1 MIKSVSKSH
10 ILNLTSKNLHMKIVS
25 IIGARPQFIKA
36 AVISKEIKNRD
47 GIKDVIVHTGQHYDE
62 NMSKIFFDELEI
74 PHPNYNL
81 EVGSGLHGA
90 QTADMLVKTEQILLQ
105 EKPDWVLVYG
115 DTNSTIAGALAAT
128 KLHIKIAHVEAGLRS
143 FNKLMPEEIN
153 RITTDRISDLLLAP
167 SQNAMQLLEK
177 ENLSMNSI
185 FTGDVMFDS
194 ILFYQ
199 KMAEEKYSIDSITSE
214 TDYHLAT
221 VHRAEN
227 TDDKERLQNIFSAF
241 SEMDKPVVLPL
252 HPRTKSKLD
261 GIKFNNNVK
270 IIDPVSYLEMI
281 LLLKNSSKVLTD
293 SGGLQKEA
301 YFMKKPCITMRDE
314 TEWIETL
321 NGNWNFIVG
330 ANAQL
335 ILDKISVD
343 QFDDQKDYY
352 GNGNAG
358 KKIIDALVN
367 Y

>member
-1 MIKSVSKSH
+1 
-10 ILNLTSKNLHMKIVS
+10 MKIVS

-36 AVISKEIKNRD
+36 GMVSKEIANRPD
-47 GIKDVIVHTGQHYDE
+47 IHEVLVHTGQHYDD
-62 NMSKIFFDELEI
+62 NMSKIFFDELKI
-74 PHPNYNL
+74 PHPDYNL

-90 QTADMLVKTEQILLQ
+90 QTAAMLEKIEEVLLD

-115 DTNSTIAGALAAT
+115 DTNSTIAGALAAV

-153 RITTDRISDLLLAP
+153 RITTDRISDLLLVP
-167 SQNAMQLLEK
+167 SQNAMTLLK
-177 ENLSMNSI
+177 NENLSENAL

-199 KMAEEKYSIDSITSE
+199 KIAEEKYSLESITNE
-214 TDYHLAT
+214 NDYYLAT

-241 SEMDKPVVLPL
+241 SELDKPVLLPL

-261 GIKFNNNVK
+261 GIKYNKNVK
-270 IIDPVSYLEMI
+270 IISPVGYLEMI
-281 LLLKNSSKVLTD
+281 LLLKNSQKVLTD

-321 NGNWNFIVG
+321 NGNWNFIV
-330 ANAQL
+330 NADTNL
-335 ILDKISVD
+335 ILEKVKVTKFAK
-343 QFDDQKDYY
+343 QENYY
-352 GNGNAG
+352 GNGNAS
-358 KKIIDALVN
+358 KNIIDALVN

>member
-1 MIKSVSKSH
+1 
-10 ILNLTSKNLHMKIVS
+10 MKIVS

-36 AVISKEIKNRD
+36 AVISKEISKRN
-47 GIKDVIVHTGQHYDE
+47 GIEDILVHTGQHYDE

-74 PHPNYNL
+74 PKPNYNL

-90 QTADMLVKTEQILLQ
+90 QTAAMLEKTEQILLK
-105 EKPDWVLVYG
+105 ENPDWVLVYG

-153 RITTDRISDLLLAP
+153 RITTDRISDLLLVP

-177 ENLSMNSI
+177 ENLAENSI

-194 ILFYQ
+194 IFFYQ
-199 KMAEEKYSIDSITSE
+199 KMAEEKYSLKSITTE
-214 TDYHLAT
+214 TDYYLAT

-241 SEMDKPVVLPL
+241 SQMDKPVVLPL
-252 HPRTKSKLD
+252 HPRTKSKLN
-261 GIKFNNNVK
+261 GIKFNDNVK
-270 IIDPVSYLEMI
+270 IINPVSYLEMI
-281 LLLKNSSKVLTD
+281 LLLKNCSKVLTD

-301 YFMKKPCITMRDE
+301 YFMKKPCVTMRDE

-330 ANAQL
+330 ANTKL
-335 ILDKISVD
+335 ILDKITVNK
-343 QFDDQKDYY
+343 FDEQKEYY

-358 KKIIDALVN
+358 KNIVDALVN

>member
-1 MIKSVSKSH
+1 
-10 ILNLTSKNLHMKIVS
+10 MKIVS

-36 AVISKEIKNRD
+36 AVISKEIEKRN
-47 GIKDVIVHTGQHYDE
+47 GIEDVLIHTGQHYDE

-90 QTADMLVKTEQILLQ
+90 QTAAMLEKTEQILIY
-105 EKPDWVLVYG
+105 EKPDWVLVFG
-115 DTNSTIAGALAAT
+115 DTNSTIAGSLAAA

-153 RITTDRISDLLLAP
+153 RITTDRISDLLLVP

-177 ENLSMNSI
+177 ENLADNAL

-194 ILFYQ
+194 ILFYK
-199 KMAEEKYSIDSITSE
+199 KMAEEKYSLESITSE

-221 VHRAEN
+221 IHRAEN
-227 TDDKERLQNIFSAF
+227 TDDKKRLQNIFSAF
-241 SEMDKPVVLPL
+241 SEMNKSVVLPL

-261 GIKFNNNVK
+261 GIKFNDNIK
-270 IIDPVSYLEMI
+270 IIEPVSYLEMI

-314 TEWIETL
+314 TEWVETL

-330 ANAQL
+330 TDKDL
-335 ILDKISVD
+335 IFEKISVNSFAE
-343 QFDDQKDYY
+343 QVDYY
-352 GNGNAG
+352 GDGKAG
-358 KKIIDALVN
+358 EKIVKALLN
-367 Y
+367 QH

>member
-1 MIKSVSKSH
+1 
-10 ILNLTSKNLHMKIVS
+10 MKIVS

-36 AVISKEIKNRD
+36 AVVSKEFIKRD
-47 GIKDVIVHTGQHYDE
+47 GIEEILVHTGQHYDE
-62 NMSKIFFDELEI
+62 NMSKVFFDELEI
-74 PHPNYNL
+74 PKPDYNL
-81 EVGSGLHGA
+81 GVGSASHA
-90 QTADMLVKTEQILLQ
+90 VQTGEMLIKTEELLIT

-153 RITTDRISDLLLAP
+153 RITTDRISDLLLVP
-167 SQNAMQLLEK
+167 SQNAMKLLENEGLA
-177 ENLSMNSI
+177 ENSL
-185 FTGDVMFDS
+185 FVGDVMFDS

-199 KMAEEKYSIDSITSE
+199 KMAEQKFSLSDITDEKDFY
-214 TDYHLAT
+214 LAT

-227 TDDKERLQNIFSAF
+227 TDDRQRLQNIFSAF
-241 SEMDKPVVLPL
+241 SEMDKPVILPL
-252 HPRTKSKLD
+252 HPRTRSKLE
-261 GIKFNNNVK
+261 GIDYNENVK
-270 IIDPVSYLEMI
+270 IIEPVSYLEMI

-301 YFMKKPCITMRDE
+301 YFMQKPCITLRDE

-330 ANAQL
+330 TNKNL
-335 ILDKISVD
+335 ILEKILVD
-343 QFDDQKDYY
+343 TFDEQGEYY
-352 GNGNAG
+352 GDGKAG
-358 KKIIDALVN
+358 EKIVESLLN

>member
-1 MIKSVSKSH
+1 
-10 ILNLTSKNLHMKIVS
+10 MKIVS

-36 AVISKEIKNRD
+36 AVISKEIEKKN
-47 GIKDVIVHTGQHYDE
+47 GIEDVLIHTGQHYDE
-62 NMSKIFFDELEI
+62 NMSRIFFDELEI

-90 QTADMLVKTEQILLQ
+90 QTAAMLEKTEQILIN
-105 EKPDWVLVYG
+105 ERPDWVLVYG
-115 DTNSTIAGALAAT
+115 DTNSTIAGSLAAA

-153 RITTDRISDLLLAP
+153 RITTDRISDLLLVP

-177 ENLSMNSI
+177 ENLADNAL

-194 ILFYQ
+194 ILFYE
-199 KMAEEKYSIDSITSE
+199 KMAEEKYSLESITSE
-214 TDYHLAT
+214 IDYHLAT

-227 TDDKERLQNIFSAF
+227 TDDKKRLQNIFSAF
-241 SEMDKPVVLPL
+241 SEMDKSVVLPL

-261 GIKFNNNVK
+261 GIKFNDNIK
-270 IIDPVSYLEMI
+270 IIEPVSYLKMI

-330 ANAQL
+330 SDRDL
-335 ILDKISVD
+335 IIEKISVNSFAE
-343 QFDDQKDYY
+343 QGEYY
-352 GNGNAG
+352 GDGKAG
-358 KKIIDALVN
+358 EKIVKALVN
-367 Y
+367 STLNN

>member
-1 MIKSVSKSH
+1 
-10 ILNLTSKNLHMKIVS
+10 MKIVS

-47 GIKDVIVHTGQHYDE
+47 GIVDVLVHTGQHYDE

-81 EVGSGLHGA
+81 GVGSGLHGA
-90 QTADMLVKTEQILLQ
+90 QTALMLEKVEQILIN
-105 EKPDWVLVYG
+105 EKPNWVLVYG

-153 RITTDRISDLLLAP
+153 RIVTDRISDLLLVP
-167 SQNAMQLLEK
+167 SQNAMELLAK
-177 ENLSMNSI
+177 ENLSENAV

-199 KMAEEKYSIDSITSE
+199 KMAELKCSLKSITSE
-214 TDYHLAT
+214 TDFYLAT

-227 TDDKERLQNIFSAF
+227 TDDKARLQNIFYAF

-261 GIKFNNNVK
+261 GIKFNDNVK
-270 IIDPVSYLEMI
+270 IINPASYLEMI
-281 LLLKNSSKVLTD
+281 LLLKNSNKVLTD

-301 YFMKKPCITMRDE
+301 YFMQKPCITLRDE

-321 NGNWNFIVG
+321 NGNWNFVVG
-330 ANAQL
+330 TNPEL
-335 ILDKISVD
+335 ILDKI
-343 QFDDQKDYY
+343 QTNNFDKQKEYY

-358 KKIIDALVN
+358 KNIIDALVN

>member
-1 MIKSVSKSH
+1 
-10 ILNLTSKNLHMKIVS
+10 MKIVS

-36 AVISKEIKNRD
+36 AVISKEIQKRD
-47 GIKDVIVHTGQHYDE
+47 GIEDVLVHTGQHYDD

-74 PHPNYNL
+74 PKPNYNL

-90 QTADMLVKTEQILLQ
+90 QTAAMLEKTEQILLK
-105 EKPDWVLVYG
+105 EEPDWVLVYG

-153 RITTDRISDLLLAP
+153 RITTDRISDLLLVP

-177 ENLSMNSI
+177 ENLVSNAI

-199 KMAEEKYSIDSITSE
+199 KMAEKKYSLKSITSE
-214 TDYHLAT
+214 EDFYLAT

-227 TDDKERLQNIFSAF
+227 TDDKERLQNIFTAF
-241 SEMDKPVVLPL
+241 SEMDKSVLLPL

-261 GIKFNNNVK
+261 GIKFNDNIK
-270 IIDPVSYLEMI
+270 IIEPVSYLEMI
-281 LLLKNSSKVLTD
+281 LLLKNSFKVLTD

-330 ANAQL
+330 ANSEL
-335 ILDKISVD
+335 ILEKTKTNNFDK
-343 QFDDQKDYY
+343 QKDYY

-358 KKIIDALVN
+358 KNIVDALLN
-367 Y
+367 YK

>member
-1 MIKSVSKSH
+1 
-10 ILNLTSKNLHMKIVS
+10 MKIVS

-36 AVISKEIKNRD
+36 AVVSKEIIKRD
-47 GIKDVIVHTGQHYDE
+47 GIEEVLVHTGQHYDE
-62 NMSKIFFDELEI
+62 NMSKVFFDELEI
-74 PHPNYNL
+74 PKPDYNL
-81 EVGSGLHGA
+81 GVGSASHA
-90 QTADMLVKTEQILLQ
+90 VQTGEMLIKIEKVLMD

-153 RITTDRISDLLLAP
+153 RITTDRISDLLLVP
-167 SQNAMQLLEK
+167 SQNALTLLEK
-177 ENLSMNSI
+177 EGLAENSL
-185 FTGDVMFDS
+185 FVGDVMFDS

-199 KMAEEKYSIDSITSE
+199 KMAEEKSSLQNITDE
-214 TDYHLAT
+214 NDFYLAT

-241 SEMDKPVVLPL
+241 SEMDKPVILPL
-252 HPRTKSKLD
+252 HPRTRSKLD
-261 GIKFNNNVK
+261 KIEYNDNVK
-270 IIDPVSYLEMI
+270 IIEPVSYLEMI

-301 YFMKKPCITMRDE
+301 YFMQKPCITLRDE

-330 ANAQL
+330 TDKDL
-335 ILDKISVD
+335 ILEKISVD
-343 QFDDQKDYY
+343 TFDEQGEYY
-352 GNGNAG
+352 GDGKAGEKIVNA
-358 KKIIDALVN
+358 LLN

>member
-1 MIKSVSKSH
+1 
-10 ILNLTSKNLHMKIVS
+10 MKIVS

-36 AVISKEIKNRD
+36 AVISKEIERRT
-47 GIKDVIVHTGQHYDE
+47 GIEDVLIHTGQHYDE
-62 NMSKIFFDELEI
+62 SMSKIFFDELEI

-90 QTADMLVKTEQILLQ
+90 QTAAMLKKTEQILIK

-115 DTNSTIAGALAAT
+115 DTNSTIAGSLAAA

-153 RITTDRISDLLLAP
+153 RIITDRISDLLLVP
-167 SQNAMQLLEK
+167 SKNAMQLLGK
-177 ENLSMNSI
+177 ENLSDNAV

-199 KMAEEKYSIDSITSE
+199 KMAEEKYSLKNITSE

-227 TDDKERLQNIFSAF
+227 TDDKKRLQNIFSAF
-241 SEMDKPVVLPL
+241 SEMEKPVVLPL

-261 GIKFNNNVK
+261 GIKFNDNIK
-270 IIDPVSYLEMI
+270 IMKPVSYLEMI

-330 ANAQL
+330 TDKDL
-335 ILDKISVD
+335 IIEKTSVNS
-343 QFDDQKDYY
+343 FDEQGEYY
-352 GNGNAG
+352 GDGKAGEKIVNA
-358 KKIIDALVN
+358 LLN
-367 Y
+367 STLNN

>member
-1 MIKSVSKSH
+1 
-10 ILNLTSKNLHMKIVS
+10 MKIVS

-36 AVISKEIKNRD
+36 AVVSKEIIKRD
-47 GIKDVIVHTGQHYDE
+47 GIEEVLVHTGQHYDK
-62 NMSKIFFDELEI
+62 NMSKVFFDELEI
-74 PHPNYNL
+74 PKPDYNL
-81 EVGSGLHGA
+81 GVGSASHA
-90 QTADMLVKTEQILLQ
+90 VQTGEMLIKIEKVLMD

-153 RITTDRISDLLLAP
+153 RITTDRISDLLLVP
-167 SQNAMQLLEK
+167 SQNALTLLEK
-177 ENLSMNSI
+177 EGLAENSL
-185 FTGDVMFDS
+185 FVGDVMFDS

-199 KMAEEKYSIDSITSE
+199 KMAEEKSSLQNITDE
-214 TDYHLAT
+214 NDFYLAT

-241 SEMDKPVVLPL
+241 SEMDKPVILPL
-252 HPRTKSKLD
+252 HPRTRSKLD
-261 GIKFNNNVK
+261 KIEYNDNVK
-270 IIDPVSYLEMI
+270 IIEPVSYLEMI

-301 YFMKKPCITMRDE
+301 YFMQKPCITLRDE

-330 ANAQL
+330 TDKDL
-335 ILDKISVD
+335 ILEKISVD
-343 QFDDQKDYY
+343 TFDEQGEYY
-352 GNGNAG
+352 GDGKAGEKIVNA
-358 KKIIDALVN
+358 LLN